1 MRTFPPSGPVRLP
14 APRRAS
20 ARPADEPPGGRDLRI
35 TPYVVLGGL
44 FWVVVSAAAW
54 RVPMC
59 CDFGTHAAV
68 VERLRAD
75 LLHPAHPM
83 ADLPGAGSPYYSP
96 YSLVQGLFARLTDL
110 PGRVVVRLWGPL
122 NLLVLIT
129 GLGRFTR
136 LFSRRPWAPVFAL
149 AFSVVLWGTDVTWWS
164 GFLGLLSMTG
174 NLSYPSTFAIGLT
187 FHIWAMTG
195 RMVGLGCAADRMTE
209 RSSRAPAGSVR
220 AAGPARPLEHAALGV
235 LTGVVV
241 LVHPITSIGAVLG
254 MAGLAV
260 ARRGA
265 WHRAA
270 AARWALTGAAALAVA
285 ASWPYCDIFTLVGD
299 TGIDSMHRA
308 LYENPTGRYWLVAL
322 LGAPAL
328 LLRLRRDR
336 RDPLTPMTALFLL
349 VVLYGWIS
357 GHYTYGRLL
366 ALAPIPAQVAL
377 AVELTRPRPW
387 STARR
392 VLAPLAAAGACLGF
406 FWAQAGALAPGL
418 GVRGVERPPRWDT
431 YGWAAQHIPPGDT
444 VLADDYYVV
453 RSLPGYGPFLVAP
466 VWPDPA
472 LAEPERLRRKADV
485 TTYLAPSTS
494 RDTRAWIARRYG
506 VHWLLL
512 TAGERLPKEAVV
524 VAFNPRSG
532 EVLGR
537 VAY

>member
-1 MRTFPPSGPVRLP
+1 MRTFPPTGPARLP
-14 APRRAS
+14 APRRAP
-20 ARPADEPPGGRDLRI
+20 ARPADEPPAGPNWRI
-35 TPYVVLGGL
+35 TPYLVLGGL

-96 YSLVQGLFARLTDL
+96 YSVVQGLFARLTEL

-187 FHIWAMTG
+187 FHIWALTG
-195 RMVGLGCAADRMTE
+195 RMTAAE
-209 RSSRAPAGSVR
+209 RSSPTAARS
-220 AAGPARPLEHAALGV
+220 AGPARPLEYAALGV

-265 WHRAA
+265 RHRAA
-270 AARWALTGAAALAVA
+270 AARWALTGAAALVVA

-299 TGIDSMHRA
+299 TGIDSMHRV
-308 LYENPTGRYWLVAL
+308 LYENLIGRYWLIVL
-322 LGAPAL
+322 LGVPAL

-336 RDPLTPMTALFLL
+336 RDPLTPMTVLFLL
-349 VVLYGWIS
+349 VVLYGWVS

-366 ALAPIPAQVAL
+366 ALAPVPAQVAL
-377 AVELTRPRPW
+377 AVELARPRPW

-431 YGWAAQHIPPGDT
+431 YGWAARHIPPGST

-472 LAEPERLRRKADV
+472 LAEPERVRRKMDV
-485 TTYLAPSTS
+485 STYLAPSTS
-494 RDTRAWIARRYG
+494 RATRAGIARRYG
-506 VHWLLL
+506 VQWLLL
-512 TAGERLPKEAVV
+512 TAAERLPKEAVV

-532 EVLGR
+532 EVLAR